1 MQTFMS
7 VAALCLLA
15 SAAAEGPVGFNAAI
29 SISDSSGTARAT
41 TATMEDEYGEVFVV
55 PNAVF
60 TQVDGH
66 ALATALT
73 EGGEL
78 AIRLITIIA
87 TSKATKAHTQRIF

>member
-1 MQTFMS
+1 MKTFMS
-7 VAALCLLA
+7 VVALSLLA
-15 SAAAEGPVGFNAAI
+15 SAAGFNAAI